1 MSIKLREL
9 IRNIRA
15 CKTAAEERSV
25 IAKECALIRTA
36 FKEEDNTYRHRNVAK
51 LLFMNMLGYP
61 THFGQI
67 ECLKLIASNKFSNK
81 RIGYLGLTI
90 LLDENTDILMLVTNS
105 IKNDLKSSNQY
116 VNGIA
121 LCALGNIANGEM
133 CSALCHE
140 ILEMINGNNP
150 YVKKKATMCAIRI
163 LKRTHDFEELFLEK
177 IPNLLEEKNHG
188 VLSAGISLMIALL
201 EKNNNYKNALKSQIN
216 KIMKILKSCV
226 MSGYS
231 LGAEYDIS
239 GITDP
244 FLQVKI
250 LKLLRILNDDYTQGN
265 HNSEGGG
272 GAGAGGGNVNRGQTN
287 SGIGRSSG
295 DIGASSA
302 TSLQYQNNYE
312 DASTFGKNELH
323 SDLHFNGNNDLHSLK
338 TNIGTDQSTAVNERY
353 LYDVEE
359 VNSVL
364 AQVITNTDSQKN
376 VGNAILYE
384 CVRTIT
390 HISTEPGLLVL
401 AVNILGKF
409 LQNTDN
415 NIKYVGLCTLQK
427 LLKKDPKTLHI
438 YRNTITECLKDQDI
452 SIRKKALDVSFA
464 LITKDSL
471 KTMVKELLNYLL
483 VADME
488 IKSDIASNI
497 CAAVNKYAPNRQYL
511 LDTYIKLFCLAG
523 NFIQDH
529 IKDDFIYY
537 LMQCPEYHAYS
548 VFKLFFSM
556 KENLEQHALIQVG
569 TWCIGEYGDLLIKEK
584 NIGPDKE
591 VICVTCDDIF
601 DLLETITVKYES
613 EQFRELQTFNT
624 KDPMLNFIYNKSINS
639 LEDTHVPYVSCNI
652 NENLNTDDNN
662 IVLQYVIMCL
672 NKLTVRIPSQK
683 KKIEKMLQ
691 KYKKNKSIEIQQR
704 ACEFHEFMNSQWD
717 DIREQILYR
726 IPKSKKIIREED
738 EHIIPPNDGPA
749 ASIHTTDAIQ
759 KNMHPNITTPNVN
772 NNSVFVDLL
781 DLNDIL
787 GDQTHTTKSESQEKK
802 AFLHSPI
809 GNDLPLSDISLNI
822 CDNLDITEPIRKKE
836 QLIFNDDEDMKR
848 EVEKN
853 NDIIGGLKT
862 TGELSTVINKKNED
876 ILADLF
882 GALSVEQPKTTA
894 PVDKIDNSL
903 NLLIDDDMPI
913 PQDNSMAAFDLLDA
927 SIENN
932 VDTRLHI
939 PPLKVYDTDDIEII
953 FHLEKEN
960 ADSETTLIKAT
971 YSNKS
976 STLVTSFMFEV
987 AVPNY
992 IKLEMFVASSNEL
1005 PPFEKSKVTQ
1015 NIKIINTMFKK
1026 RPLLMKVRLSYMKN
1040 NQMVQ
1045 DYINIKNFPELL

>member
-1 MSIKLREL
+1 MIDSFDLMSIKLREL

-163 LKRTHDFEELFLEK
+163 LKRTHDFEELFLEQ

-201 EKNNNYKNALKSQIN
+201 EKKNNYKNALKTQIN
-216 KIMKILKSCV
+216 KIMKILRSCV

-231 LGAEYDIS
+231 HGAEYDVC

-265 HNSEGGG
+265 HSGGGAMSRRKTNSGVGGG
-272 GAGAGGGNVNRGQTN
+272 GGGGGGNGN
-287 SGIGRSSG
+287 
-295 DIGASSA
+295 DASSA
-302 TSLQYQNNYE
+302 SSLQYPNNYE
-312 DASTFGKNELH
+312 NVNTFDKNELH
-323 SDLHFNGNNDLHSLK
+323 SNIHFNGNNDSHSLK
-338 TNIGTDQSTAVNERY
+338 ANMGTEQYTAASERY

-364 AQVITNTDSQKN
+364 AQVITNTDAQKN

-390 HISTEPGLLVL
+390 YISTEPGLLVL

-438 YRNTITECLKDQDI
+438 YRNTIIECLKDQDI

-537 LMQCPEYHAYS
+537 LMQSPEYHAYS

-584 NIGPDKE
+584 NVGPDKE

-639 LEDTHVPYVSCNI
+639 LEDTNASYVSCNI
-652 NENLNTDDNN
+652 NENLNTDDSN

-691 KYKKNKSIEIQQR
+691 KYKKSKSIEIQQR
-704 ACEFHEFMNSQWD
+704 ACEFHTFMNSQWD

-738 EHIIPPNDGPA
+738 EHIIPPIGGTSTA
-749 ASIHTTDAIQ
+749 IHTADTVQ
-759 KNMHPNITTPNVN
+759 KNMHPNIMSNVN
-772 NNSVFVDLL
+772 NNSTFVDLL
-781 DLNDIL
+781 DLDDIL
-787 GDQTHTTKSESQEKK
+787 GDQKHSTKNESQEKTVF
-802 AFLHSPI
+802 AQSPS
-809 GNDLPLSDISLNI
+809 GNELPLDMSLNI
-822 CDNLDITEPIRKKE
+822 CDNLDITDPIRKNDR
-836 QLIFNDDEDMKR
+836 LILNDDEDVKR
-848 EVEKN
+848 EVEQN
-853 NDIIGGLKT
+853 NDTIGLKT
-862 TGELSTVINKKNED
+862 AKEMTTVMNKKNED

-882 GALSVEQPKTTA
+882 GAFSVEQPKTATS
-894 PVDKIDNSL
+894 VDKIDNSL
-903 NLLIDDDMPI
+903 NLLIDDIPI
-913 PQDNSMAAFDLLDA
+913 PQDNSISAFDLLDD

-953 FHLEKEN
+953 FHYEKEN
-960 ADSETTLIKAT
+960 ADSETTLIKAF

-976 STLVTSFMFEV
+976 SIPVNSFMFEV

-1005 PPFEKSKVTQ
+1005 PPFEKSKITQ

-1026 RPLLMKVRLSYMKN
+1026 KPLLMKVRLSYMKN